1 MNKEDFI
8 KFIESVDFD
17 KVDIFRIRLRKEN
30 EKITISNEDM
40 RM

>member
-1 MNKEDFI
+1 MSKDEFI
-8 KFIESVDFD
+8 RFIDSIDFD

-30 EKITISNEDM
+30 ERITISNEDM

>member
-1 MNKEDFI
+1 MNKEEFI

-17 KVDIFRIRLRKEN
+17 KVDIFNISIKKEN
-30 EKITISNEDM
+30 EKITISNCSM